1 MIRRPPRS
9 TLFPYTTLFRSAL
22 QGANANWATGPSY
35 SVYTF
40 FQITDAYNYFPGAPV
55 TTEYRESIFVG
66 YRYYDR
72 VKKDVQFPF
81 GFGLSYTQFS
91 YSGLRLSKK
100 AVKQGEELTVS
111 FQIKNTGKVDG
122 AEIAQVYVAAPDS
135 VIFKAP
141 KELRGFAKVFLKR
154 SEERRVG
161 KECRSRWSPYH

>member
-1 MIRRPPRS
+1 M
-9 TLFPYTTLFRSAL
+9 
-22 QGANANWATGPSY
+22 
-35 SVYTF
+35 
-40 FQITDAYNYFPGAPV
+40 

-72 VKKDVQFPF
+72 VKEDVQFPF

-141 KELRGFAKVFLKR
+141 KELRGFAKVFLKAG
-154 SEERRVG
+154 EQ
-161 KECRSRWSPYH
+161 KP

>member
-1 MIRRPPRS
+1 M
-9 TLFPYTTLFRSAL
+9 
-22 QGANANWATGPSY
+22 
-35 SVYTF
+35 
-40 FQITDAYNYFPGAPV
+40 

-122 AEIAQVYVAAPDS
+122 AEIAQVYVATPDS
-135 VIFKAP
+135 VIS
-141 KELRGFAKVFLKR
+141 RRQR
-154 SEERRVG
+154 SSDGLPMSFEGR
-161 KECRSRWSPYH
+161 